1 MWSRTVLQT
10 STYKPHLLQLLYAL
24 EEGGAEAYGP
34 GPPAFVYG
42 DTVATLHQG
51 LLPQSPKRL
60 GVSSTI

>member
-10 STYKPHLLQLLYAL
+10 STYKLQLLYAL

-34 GPPAFVYG
+34 GPPAFVYR